1 MFFPQ
6 EPRLKGGG
14 PNVAPPPPHLA
25 PLSPAAS
32 LPPCTPGAER
42 CPGTAPRG
50 WGSHLGARSIL
61 PGLGGGGCAPP
72 SHPATHWGTVL
83 PPPRPHSSYLW
94 VLLGSPSNKGLGLP
108 WLRGRDL
115 GPYGGALPCTPP
127 CPHGPGGGQRE
138 AERRPFKSIY
148 WCRPRSELLGAPPA
162 LAQTSLVGCVA
173 GGPLRKVPRERAGGP
188 PLQPP
193 CVQRRSSPGR
203 GGGGPGVSTI

>member
-50 WGSHLGARSIL
+50 RGSHLGARSIL
-61 PGLGGGGCAPP
+61 PVLGGGGLCPP
-72 SHPATHWGTVL
+72 LPSSHTLGYSA

-108 WLRGRDL
+108 WLRGRDR

-127 CPHGPGGGQRE
+127 ARTAPGGGRE
-138 AERRPFKSIY
+138 RLRGARSRAFIGVGRARSCSGLPRPWPRRRLWGAWRGGRYEKS
-148 WCRPRSELLGAPPA
+148 RGSELGAPPTA
-162 LAQTSLVGCVA
+162 PQCAKKEQPGA
-173 GGPLRKVPRERAGGP
+173 GRW
-188 PLQPP
+188 
-193 CVQRRSSPGR
+193 
-203 GGGGPGVSTI
+203 GPGG